1 MLTDHLKLFLN
12 WLEYEK
18 KYSPHTLNSYRRDVC
33 QFQEF
38 LSAFGDDVDHAVV
51 SKSDAKSW
59 IMSLMKEKYHERS
72 VHRKIVSNNRFY
84 TFLISEGI
92 TDTNPF
98 QGISKP
104 KIPKR
109 LAGFLE
115 ESVMSSVLDQGSY
128 PRDFAGVR
136 DFLCISLLYE
146 AGLRIS
152 ELIGLQVQS
161 IDGDKNEITVKGKGG
176 KYRIIPV
183 SPNLLDTIR
192 RYQSGHAELFG
203 ANPES
208 FLLVTDKGR
217 KLYPM
222 FINRLVKKHLAILA
236 NTSKKNP
243 HLLRHSFATHLLNNG
258 SDINAIKEL
267 LGHSSLASTAV
278 YTHNSIGRLKQVY
291 KNTHPR
297 K

>member
-18 KYSPHTLNSYRRDVC
+18 KYSPHTINSYGRDIH

-38 LSAFGDDVDHAVV
+38 LSAASGSVDYTDVR
-51 SKSDAKSW
+51 KSDAKSW
-59 IMSLMKEKYHERS
+59 IMSLMKDKYHERS

-84 TFLISEGI
+84 TFLVSEGI
-92 TDTNPF
+92 VGINPF
-98 QGISKP
+98 QDVAKP
-104 KIPKR
+104 KVPKR

-115 ESVMSSVLDQGSY
+115 ESVLESVLDRNAYGT
-128 PRDFAGVR
+128 DFSGTR
-136 DFLCISLLYE
+136 DFLCISFLYE
-146 AGLRIS
+146 AGLRVS
-152 ELIGLQVQS
+152 ELIGLGWSSV
-161 IDGDKNEITVKGKGG
+161 DTKKGEITVKGKGG
-176 KYRIIPV
+176 KYRIIPISEKLV
-183 SPNLLDTIR
+183 ELVHQYNELKVAAFGGAQTQALLLTN
-192 RYQSGHAELFG
+192 S
-203 ANPES
+203 
-208 FLLVTDKGR
+208 GR

-222 FINRLVKKHLAILA
+222 FITRLVKHHLSILA